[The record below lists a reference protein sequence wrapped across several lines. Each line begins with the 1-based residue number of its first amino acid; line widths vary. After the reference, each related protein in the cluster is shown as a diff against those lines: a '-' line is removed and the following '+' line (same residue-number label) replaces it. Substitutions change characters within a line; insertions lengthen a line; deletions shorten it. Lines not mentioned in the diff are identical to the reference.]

1 MEIIEIGTIS
11 SRGQIAIPSSIREQL
26 GLEEGTKM
34 VFTLKDDVV
43 LMKKVESM
51 SWDEITAPLKAAVK
65 KSGLKESDV
74 DGIIHRM
81 RKKRKNESNT
91 RY

>member
-26 GLEEGTKM
+26 GLQEGTKM

-51 SWDEITAPLKAAVK
+51 SWDEITAPLKAAPK
-65 KSGLKESDV
+65 KIKEEDV
-74 DGIIHRM
+74 TDLIHKL
-81 RKKRKNESNT
+81 RKKMS
-91 RY
+91 Y